1 MKKIINKHQKKL
13 LAILILILTAGGF
26 LFYFLNHKN
35 ALEPLK
41 NLSLFNISAILIL
54 YGAILLA
61 LTYVLKCSLELFEKK
76 IVFHENLQL
85 NIWSNIVNFFGPL
98 QSGPGVRAIYLKK
111 KHSLDIKKFIYVSLI
126 YYCFIALISCLFI
139 AVGGFN
145 FMLAL
150 ITIIL
155 ASIVIYAGF
164 KLLSSKINKADKAR
178 LSLETISKLFII
190 TLIQLFITSLIYL
203 IELHIVN
210 KSIDY
215 HQVLAYTGVANL
227 SLFVAITP
235 GAIGFRESFL
245 LLTQKLHHINASN
258 ILSASIIDRSV
269 YLLFLLILIAVAA
282 SMHLKKRL
290 S

>member
-1 MKKIINKHQKKL
+1 MKELINNHQKKL
-13 LAILILILTAGGF
+13 LAILVLILTAGGF
-26 LFYFLNHKN
+26 LYYFITHKN

-41 NLSLFNISAILIL
+41 NLSLTNIAAILTL
-54 YGAILLA
+54 YGLILVA
-61 LTYVLKCSLELFEKK
+61 LTFVLKFSLELFEKK

-98 QSGPGVRAIYLKK
+98 QSGPGVRALYLKK
-111 KHSLDIKKFIYVSLI
+111 KHSLDIKKFLYVSLI
-126 YYCFIALISCLFI
+126 YYGFIALISCLFI
-139 AVGGFN
+139 AVGSFN
-145 FMLAL
+145 FVFA
-150 ITIIL
+150 TFSIIL
-155 ASIVIYAGF
+155 ASVVIYAGF
-164 KLLSSKINKADKAR
+164 KLLSSKINIKNKPH
-178 LSLETISKLFII
+178 LSPEIITKLFII
-190 TLIQLFITSLIYL
+190 TLIQLLITSVIYL

-245 LLTQKLHHINASN
+245 LFTQKLHHISASN
-258 ILSASIIDRSV
+258 ILSASLIDRSIYV
-269 YLLFLLILIAVAA
+269 LFLLILIAIAA

-290 S
+290 N

>member
-1 MKKIINKHQKKL
+1 MKEIINKHQKKL

-111 KHSLDIKKFIYVSLI
+111 KHSLDIKKFLYISLI
-126 YYCFIALISCLFI
+126 YYGFIALTSCLFI
-139 AVGGFN
+139 ALGSFN
-145 FMLAL
+145 IFLAIL
-150 ITIIL
+150 IMIL
-155 ASIVIYAGF
+155 AAWVIYSGF
-164 KLLSSKINKADKAR
+164 KILSSKIGKSDKPH
-178 LSLETISKLFII
+178 LNPKIISKLFII

-258 ILSASIIDRSV
+258 MLSASIIDRSV
-269 YLLFLLILIAVAA
+269 DVLFLLILIAIAA

-290 S
+290 N

>member
-1 MKKIINKHQKKL
+1 MKEIINKHQKKL
-13 LAILILILTAGGF
+13 FAILVLIMTAGGF
-26 LFYFLNHKN
+26 LYYFSTHRN

-41 NLSLFNISAILIL
+41 NLSAINIAVILIL
-54 YGAILLA
+54 YGLILIA
-61 LTYVLKCSLELFEKK
+61 LTFVLKFSLELFEKK
-76 IVFHENLQL
+76 IIFHENLQL

-111 KHSLDIKKFIYVSLI
+111 KHSLDIKKFLYVSLI
-126 YYCFIALISCLFI
+126 YYGYIALISCLFI
-139 AVGGFN
+139 AIGSFN
-145 FMLAL
+145 FILAL

-164 KLLSSKINKADKAR
+164 KLLSSKINKADKPH
-178 LSLETISKLFII
+178 LSLEILTKLFII
-190 TLIQLFITSLIYL
+190 TIVQLFITSFIYL

-245 LLTQKLHHINASN
+245 LFTQKLHHISASN
-258 ILSASIIDRSV
+258 ILSASLIDRSIYV
-269 YLLFLLILIAVAA
+269 LFLLILIAIAA
-282 SMHLKKRL
+282 TMHLKKRL